1 MIFLTIDELLYC
13 TGATTINPILLT
25 PPFERL
31 INPITFNAQL
41 LPTFKVCRDKFV
53 PTAER
58 ADIPLD
64 EAIFTRAQHAGLIED
79 RLAKIATNTPL
90 TAISVRESG
99 TFRQQRHYTWQ
110 EQIIELLR
118 RMGDFSYAEADR
130 LRRDGGK
137 GLWRN
142 AVWYENV
149 RNIFLPHAVA
159 CGYSYH
165 FEEKYLRYIQ
175 ANIYIRALK
184 PMSPQRY
191 CLNTYIVTKNPPVFA
206 GGFLVYDKM
215 VRIIL
220 NTT

>member
-1 MIFLTIDELLYC
+1 
-13 TGATTINPILLT
+13 
-25 PPFERL
+25 
-31 INPITFNAQL
+31 
-41 LPTFKVCRDKFV
+41 
-53 PTAER
+53 
-58 ADIPLD
+58 
-64 EAIFTRAQHAGLIED
+64 
-79 RLAKIATNTPL
+79 
-90 TAISVRESG
+90 
-99 TFRQQRHYTWQ
+99 
-110 EQIIELLR
+110 
-118 RMGDFSYAEADR
+118 MGDFSYAEADR

-165 FEEKYLRYIQ
+165 FADKYLRYIQ